1 MSKKI
6 IVMLF
11 NRNGIIV
18 MSVLL
23 ALLMF
28 QGFWD
33 IVEDIQNIGQQQH
46 DMEEILS
53 GLAAILVAYG
63 VAMEERGTLLSFLGS
78 YADGATPQQQRVD
91 HHCHGYGLSLL
102 LLGLFAEVAV
112 YIIRMPDLNTVDFD
126 PALIAIS
133 ALLSFCG
140 GLTML
145 RLSWL
150 LWRDPVEEALP
161 GH

>member
-1 MSKKI
+1 MSKKLI
-6 IVMLF
+6 IMLF
-11 NRNGIIV
+11 NRNGIII

-33 IVEDIQNIGQQQH
+33 IVEDISHIEKQQH

-63 VAMEERGTLLSFLGS
+63 VAMEERGTLLNFVGS

-102 LLGLFAEVAV
+102 LFGLFAEVAV

-126 PALIAIS
+126 PALIVAS

-140 GLTML
+140 GITLL

-150 LWRDPVEEALP
+150 LWRDPVEASAP
-161 GH
+161 